1 MMIFNQKGT
10 RTCMNAGIMKT
21 ELGCHTVELVAI
33 LLSCRPAWWSSVC
46 WFCHFHQSFV
56 PEESH

>member
-1 MMIFNQKGT
+1 
-10 RTCMNAGIMKT
+10 MNAGIMKT